1 MIETIIIFAVCLTA
15 GSWRAYK
22 IGLRDGSS
30 RTIDQLHE
38 KRIIRYDH
46 EGNIRPNEWFDA

>member
-22 IGLRDGSS
+22 IGIRDGAET
-30 RTIDQLHE
+30 TIDQLHQ
-38 KRIIRYDH
+38 KKIIRFDH